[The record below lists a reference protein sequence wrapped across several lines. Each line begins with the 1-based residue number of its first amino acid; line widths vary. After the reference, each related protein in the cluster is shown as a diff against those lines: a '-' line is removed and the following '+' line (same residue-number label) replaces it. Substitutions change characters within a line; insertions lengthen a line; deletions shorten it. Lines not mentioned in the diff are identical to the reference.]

1 MTVIVALYGSVRS
14 LVLVISVRGYE
25 NRSHHRK
32 GTEGG
37 GYHVAHDIAVVV
49 LAGPDKAAL
58 CFHDAGNGV
67 VDQSVEV
74 GNACFCKFLFVLCIE
89 DLLED
94 ILEAVI
100 ILLGN
105 RILACKPQ
113 ILFRGQCVLET
124 ASRKAFYGVIQIVHA
139 LNDTGAGEV
148 VDQLSCLGAV
158 LSRINQLCFSRSRN
172 AHFCIFIDISVCMTG
187 NRDRFFPVAHA
198 RLDAFYDNRGTEN
211 GSVEHGT
218 DRSVRALPH
227 FFQIVLGHTR
237 CIRRNGGTFDC
248 YTVFLGSVCG
258 IYGYLIV
265 RLVSVFQS
273 QIVIFRFQV
282 NKREKQ
288 LIFDHFP
295 ENSGHLI
302 SIHLYQRCRHLNFF
316 HNTSPLSDI

>member
-1 MTVIVALYGSVRS
+1 M
-14 LVLVISVRGYE
+14 
-25 NRSHHRK
+25 
-32 GTEGG
+32 
-37 GYHVAHDIAVVV
+37 
-49 LAGPDKAAL
+49 
-58 CFHDAGNGV
+58 
-67 VDQSVEV
+67 
-74 GNACFCKFLFVLCIE
+74 
-89 DLLED
+89 
-94 ILEAVI
+94 I
-100 ILLGN
+100 ILFGN

-113 ILFRGQCVLET
+113 ILFRGQRVFET
-124 ASRKAFYGVIQIVHA
+124 ASRKAFYGIIQIVHT
-139 LNDTGAGEV
+139 LNDTSAGEV
-148 VDQLSCLGAV
+148 VNQFSCLGAI

-302 SIHLYQRCRHLNFF
+302 SIHLYQRSGHLNFF
-316 HNTSPLSDI
+316 HSRPPFSIPVYCIKYPIACQVKIRLIFWHFPINSHNFCRMRGVFLHFSFLCCRTVSHRRDRKRSV